1 VKAMTK
7 QIARR
12 NFLRGTAGALI
23 ALPFLGSLQRS
34 AKAAGMPKRIV
45 LWHTANGTIYENWK
59 PTGTESNFTFGS
71 ILKPLAP
78 FKAKVLV
85 LDGVDNEVRKV
96 SAGAAHQA
104 GIGSL
109 WSGVGV
115 LPGDLFPGG
124 GGKSCGWGGGITIDQ
139 HIANTVGQT
148 TALPSLE
155 LGLHVQQSQIR
166 TRMSYKDAELP
177 VPPECDPTKAFDRVF
192 GDLTAE
198 PEALAQLRK
207 ERKSILDAVGSEYDS
222 LNARLGSDDQKK
234 LEAHLD
240 AVREIEKGLDKN
252 GGSIGGNCQLP
263 DLGAVIKPTDETK
276 MPQLGKKMM
285 DILAMALTCD
295 LTRVGSIIWGGATNN
310 IVHSWLGH
318 STGHHPYSHGTDA
331 TSKAKL
337 TEINNW
343 FAQQFAYLI
352 GKLDAVDEGDGTTVL
367 DNTVVVWGNE
377 LGVGQT
383 HSRTNIP
390 FVMAGSCGGYF
401 DTGRFIEYP
410 GAWHND
416 LLVSLCNAM
425 DAPVN
430 KFGNTDFCKGELGQL
445 TA

>member
-1 VKAMTK
+1 MKPMKTF
-7 QIARR
+7 ARR
-12 NFLRGTAGALI
+12 NFLRGTAGAVI

-34 AKAAGMPKRIV
+34 AKAAAPPKRLV

-59 PTGTESNFTFGS
+59 PTGTETNFTLGT

-78 FKAKVLV
+78 HKGKLLI

-139 HIANTVGQT
+139 HIANEVGQT
-148 TALPSLE
+148 TLLPSLE

-177 VPPECDPTKAFDRVF
+177 VPPECNPTKAFDRVF

-252 GGSIGGNCQLP
+252 GGAIGGSCQLP
-263 DLGAVIKPTDETK
+263 DLGANISPTDETK

-285 DILAMALTCD
+285 DILSMALVCD

-331 TSKAKL
+331 NSKAKL

-343 FAQQFAYLI
+343 FAQQFAYLL

-367 DNTVVVWGNE
+367 DNSVVVWGNE

-401 DTGRFIEYP
+401 DTGRLVEY
-410 GAWHND
+410 GNGTWHND

-425 DAPVN
+425 GAPVA
-430 KFGNTDFCKGELGQL
+430 KFGNTDFCKGELGKL
-445 TA
+445 RP